1 MLKIKKKKG
10 KILRIKPGYNPNCSG
25 GMYILIFLIFGAP
38 IILVLTTISAIIAK
52 RLYNKHISES
62 ETYEKGAI

>member
-1 MLKIKKKKG
+1 MLKKNKG

-25 GMYILIFLIFGAP
+25 GMYVLMFLIYGGP
-38 IILVLTTISAIIAK
+38 IILILTAISAIIAK